1 MLGDGTNKCWT
12 LRAAPLMI
20 ARARRVSFWSGL
32 TLDSRGSISRE
43 HASTGLRLE
52 DAAGLRL
59 EDAVS
64 VHPGAIVREW
74 RGAQM

>member
-1 MLGDGTNKCWT
+1 MLDIARST
-12 LRAAPLMI
+12 ADDS

-52 DAAGLRL
+52 DA
-59 EDAVS
+59 VS
-64 VHPGAIVREW
+64 VHPGAIVRER

>member
-43 HASTGLRLE
+43 HASTR
-52 DAAGLRL
+52 LRL

-64 VHPGAIVREW
+64 VHPGAIVRER